1 MPSSPP
7 PVLLVGCRHAAGAR
21 AASTDAQESQA
32 QRRDAC
38 GACEALRGLP
48 PASRPGPASIAQTT
62 PGFCLSTHTRPRF
75 PLSLQPLLTTS
86 PPTELCPR
94 PRPRSGSCRPHLPG
108 LDSPAGA
115 WTGLQLPEQPQEPH
129 NIRGGTTARGRC
141 LETRGL
147 RSPTPQTSRTTDTD
161 GGDGLSSPTQTR
173 PPRCAKR

>member
-1 MPSSPP
+1 MLQAPGQPARTRGRAKPRGVMLAEPVKPSGP
-7 PVLLVGCRHAAGAR
+7 AAGVP
-21 AASTDAQESQA
+21 
-32 QRRDAC
+32 C
-38 GACEALRGLP
+38 
-48 PASRPGPASIAQTT
+48 PGPASIAQTT
-62 PGFCLSTHTRPRF
+62 PGFCLSTHARPRS
-75 PLSLQPLLTTS
+75 PLCLQPLLTTP

-129 NIRGGTTARGRC
+129 NVRGGTTARGRC

-147 RSPTPQTSRTTDTD
+147 RSPTPQTSRTTDPD